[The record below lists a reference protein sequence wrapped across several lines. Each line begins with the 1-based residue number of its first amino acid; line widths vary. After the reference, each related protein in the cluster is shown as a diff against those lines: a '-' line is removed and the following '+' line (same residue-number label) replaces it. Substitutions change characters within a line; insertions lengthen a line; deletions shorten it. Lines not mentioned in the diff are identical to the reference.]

1 MSCDEHISRRDSAV
15 PSLVPAELFNQAVLL
30 RVISEL
36 LALQTRISSVLPMT
50 SFSHLLI
57 N

>member
-1 MSCDEHISRRDSAV
+1 MSCDEHISRHDSAV